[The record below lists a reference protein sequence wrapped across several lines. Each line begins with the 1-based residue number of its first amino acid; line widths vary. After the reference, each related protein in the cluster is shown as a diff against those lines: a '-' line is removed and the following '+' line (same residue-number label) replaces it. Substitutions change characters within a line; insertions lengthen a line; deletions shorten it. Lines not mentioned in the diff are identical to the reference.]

1 MLVMLHMYMYF
12 LLRSFCQLWLRE
24 LVIFPSTSCSLSG
37 KPHPLTNSYVC
48 MYVTSHPPHRI
59 PPSQLTP
66 PPPTTFPN
74 LTVTNTSLL
83 PLNVSEALTQI
94 DTALKDGD
102 ITLRGFWLKKVAILK
117 PFKHL
122 VLTNGTIQFKNKI
135 NVRVENK
142 SKATQ
147 EDDKDTPNQIMGG
160 ARKLLTSAPVLSD
173 SRRRLPWE
181 KWHSLPERSVA
192 TETSVFRSRKLLAE
206 DYFANSLK
214 HVNMLYTKRYGHGAR
229 KVPAHMPHF
238 IQRKV
243 MESLQEEFWVEYDV
257 TSSHKV
263 RASDDMQFAFS
274 YFYYLM
280 SEKKSMMLEEVYRQ
294 LDTDQSG

>member
-1 MLVMLHMYMYF
+1 MY
-12 LLRSFCQLWLRE
+12 
-24 LVIFPSTSCSLSG
+24 ITSL
-37 KPHPLTNSYVC
+37 PPT
-48 MYVTSHPPHRI
+48 PHRA

-83 PLNVSEALTQI
+83 PLNVSQALTLI

-102 ITLRGFWLKKVAILK
+102 ITLRGYWLKKIAILET
-117 PFKHL
+117 FKHL
-122 VLTNGTIQFKNKI
+122 VLTNGTIRIKNKI
-135 NVRVENK
+135 KVRVENK
-142 SKATQ
+142 SEAIRET
-147 EDDKDTPNQIMGG
+147 DKDTPNQIVGG
-160 ARKLLTSAPVLSD
+160 ARKLLTSAPILSD

-181 KWHSLPERSVA
+181 KWHSLPERGI
-192 TETSVFRSRKLLAE
+192 TMETSVFRSRKLLEE

-229 KVPAHMPHF
+229 RVPAHMPHF
-238 IQRKV
+238 IQRRL
-243 MESLQEEFWVEYDV
+243 MDGLQDEFWAEYDV

-280 SEKKSMMLEEVYRQ
+280 SEKKSMVIEEVFHE
-294 LDTDQSG
+294 LDTDRSGWVG